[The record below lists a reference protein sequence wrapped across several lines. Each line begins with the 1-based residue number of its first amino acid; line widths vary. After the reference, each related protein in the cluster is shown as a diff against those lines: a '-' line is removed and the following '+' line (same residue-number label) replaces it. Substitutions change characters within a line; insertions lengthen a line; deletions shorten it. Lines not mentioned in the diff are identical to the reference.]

1 MAASLRN
8 AVGQGLPRRAWGT
21 LSDVFTLVGE
31 RQVALVSAG
40 VAFYALLA
48 IFPGVAA
55 VVALWGL
62 LSDPAMIEAQVG
74 LLEEFV
80 PDEAFGLLNDQVDR
94 TVDNHQ
100 GGLGFTTV
108 VSLLVTVWSAR
119 LGVGA
124 LIQGLNAAHGVP
136 DRGGIW
142 HNVMAIALTLSLMGV
157 ALVALATVVVVP
169 VVLAFFPLGGLALF
183 AVRAANWVIVL
194 AVVLGA
200 VALVYRYGPNTERRA
215 PWITPGL
222 WLSVAVWA
230 GASIGFSY
238 YLANFGNYSAVYGSL
253 GAVIALLMWF
263 YISAFAVLL
272 GAALNTVL
280 AQRDAA
286 EPAPEGAPRA

>member
-1 MAASLRN
+1 MTPPR
-8 AVGQGLPRRAWGT
+8 GLFGRTADT
-21 LSDVFTLVGE
+21 LSSMVTLLGE

-74 LLEEFV
+74 LMREFV
-80 PDEAFGLLNDQVDR
+80 PDDAYDLLVAQVDR
-94 TVDNHQ
+94 MVDNHQ
-100 GGLGFTTV
+100 GGLGFTTA
-108 VSLLVTVWSAR
+108 VSLLVTLWSSR

-124 LIQGLNAAHGVP
+124 LIQGVNAAHGVP
-136 DRGGIW
+136 DRGGVW
-142 HNVMAIALTLSLMGV
+142 HNLIAIALTVSLMGV
-157 ALVALATVVVVP
+157 ALVALAAVVILP

-183 AVRAANWVIVL
+183 AVRLANWLVVL

-200 VALVYRYGPNTERRA
+200 VALVYRYGPNRKPRL
-215 PWITPGL
+215 PWLTPGL
-222 WLSVAVWA
+222 WLSVGVWA
-230 GASIGFSY
+230 SASVGFSF

-272 GAALNTVL
+272 GAALNSVL
-280 AQRDAA
+280 EGDDPAGDSAA
-286 EPAPEGAPRA
+286 TQVSADPAPA